1 MREVIQSLLRLAAA
15 DAGHYARTRQRNVAL
30 YAVAAVAGLT
40 AYVCLVAAGV
50 LLLARWSDPVL
61 AATFA
66 AAAFAALAL
75 VVLAVVAVL
84 NRRDRQWLT
93 ERRAVYSNA
102 MVTLSGAALGPKGL
116 ALVAAAVMAG
126 LVMGKSFGEGPEADG
141 GPESGPDPRP
151 DA

>member
-1 MREVIQSLLRLAAA
+1 MMREVIESLMRLAAA
-15 DAGHYARTRQRNVAL
+15 DAGHYARTRQRNVML
-30 YAVAAVAGLT
+30 YVVSGVAGLT

-75 VVLAVVAVL
+75 VVIAVVSVL
-84 NRRDRQWLT
+84 NRRDREWVRS
-93 ERRAVYSNA
+93 RRAFYASA
-102 MVTLSGAALGPKGL
+102 LVTLSRTALGPRGL

-126 LVMGKSFGEGPEADG
+126 MVMSGGPTEGPAEGPEDADG
-141 GPESGPDPRP
+141 
-151 DA
+151 A

>member
-1 MREVIQSLLRLAAA
+1 MREIIQSLMRLAAA
-15 DAGHYARTRQRNVAL
+15 DARRYARSRQRNVAL
-30 YAVAAVAGLT
+30 YVVAAVAGLT

-50 LLLARWSDPVL
+50 MLLARWSDPVL

-75 VVLAVVAVL
+75 VVIAVVAVL
-84 NRRDRQWLT
+84 NRRDRQWLA

-102 MVTLSGAALGPKGL
+102 LVTLSGAALGPKGL

-126 LVMGKSFGEGPEADG
+126 MVMGRNPGERPGDDPGPGA
-141 GPESGPDPRP
+141 
-151 DA
+151 

>member
-1 MREVIQSLLRLAAA
+1 MREIVESLMRLASA
-15 DAGHYARTRQRNVAL
+15 DAGRYLRARQRNAVL
-30 YAVAAVAGLT
+30 YAVAGVAGLT

-75 VVLAVVAVL
+75 VVIAVVAVL
-84 NRRDRQWLT
+84 NRRDRHWLH

-102 MVTLSGAALGPKGL
+102 MRRLTGAALGPRGL
-116 ALVAAAVMAG
+116 ALVAATVLAG
-126 LVMGKSFGEGPEADG
+126 MVAGVR
-141 GPESGPDPRP
+141 PRR
-151 DA
+151 DDKAGRRD